1 MTRAVLSLLLF
12 SMTTPAIAQQKAP
25 PPNMKIPPVFN
36 PPTTMPAPAPVEK
49 LGDNAYRVGEMHLDT
64 KKKELVVPGSVNDVT
79 VLEFVAN
86 TLGGF
91 KAYETALT
99 LNTNAVSFNAA
110 MLVLGVDPARS
121 RPAEFQFDPKA
132 PEGDPV
138 ELTVSWNDGRRNR
151 KEPVEELIY
160 DTRTKK
166 TLKKGPWVYT
176 GSRLYKTENGPMY
189 MAETDGVLI
198 GFMHGPQAVID
209 NPRDDAR
216 DGFGMIVL
224 NPNLGLK
231 PGMPITLTVKVL
243 PLKK

>member
-1 MTRAVLSLLLF
+1 V
-12 SMTTPAIAQQKAP
+12 P
-25 PPNMKIPPVFN
+25 PPNMKIPPVYN
-36 PPTTMPAPAPVEK
+36 PPTVMPKPMAIEK
-49 LGDNAYRVGEMHLDT
+49 TGDSTYRIGEMQLDT
-64 KKKELVVPGSVNDVT
+64 KKKELTVPGTVNDVT

-110 MLVLGVDPARS
+110 LLVLGLDPAHGK
-121 RPAEFQFDPKA
+121 PAAMQFDKEA
-132 PEGDPV
+132 PQGDPV
-138 ELTVSWNDGRRNR
+138 DISVSWNDGRRAR
-151 KEPVEELIY
+151 KEPIEELIY
-160 DTRTKK
+160 DSRSKT

-176 GSRLYKTENGPMY
+176 GSTIFKGENGPMY

-224 NPNLGLK
+224 NPTLGLK
-231 PGMPITLTVKVL
+231 AGMPITLTVKVL
-243 PLKK
+243 DAKDK